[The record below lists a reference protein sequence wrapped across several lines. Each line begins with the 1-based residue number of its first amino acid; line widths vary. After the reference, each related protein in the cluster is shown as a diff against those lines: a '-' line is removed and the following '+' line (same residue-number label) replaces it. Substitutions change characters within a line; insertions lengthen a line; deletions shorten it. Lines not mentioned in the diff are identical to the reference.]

1 MRPRDMKELPNPD
14 PHAREVSSLLGSVVD
29 LFQTAIRPH
38 KSLKL
43 RWYDRVIRG
52 IGALILLGF
61 LLGMLYSALT
71 HTP

>member
-1 MRPRDMKELPNPD
+1 MKELRNPD
-14 PHAREVSSLLGSVVD
+14 PHAREVSGLLGGLVD
-29 LFQTAIRPH
+29 LFQTATRPH

-61 LLGMLYSALT
+61 LLGMLYRALT